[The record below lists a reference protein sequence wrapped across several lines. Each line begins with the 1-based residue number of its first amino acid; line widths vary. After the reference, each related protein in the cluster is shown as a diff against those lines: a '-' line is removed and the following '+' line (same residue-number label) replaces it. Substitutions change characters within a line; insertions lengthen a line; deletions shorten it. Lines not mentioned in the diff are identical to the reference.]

1 MARSTARS
9 TARSVAD
16 ELAILRAGGGEAVH
30 RFTREFGPTLL
41 GWCIRLG
48 GPTVDPVPMARA
60 VLDQALGEL
69 DRAPRQLPMR
79 TWLFGLVRAA
89 VQETERP
96 ARWWQRAKGKSE
108 APGARERIRETLQ
121 HLPLDDRA
129 ALVLVDFESMRLES
143 AAILLGVPVGE
154 VARRLSVARAAFADA
169 SRAEGL
175 TREALGLSR

>member
-9 TARSVAD
+9 TARTVSD
-16 ELAILRAGGGEAVH
+16 ELAFLREGGGEAVH

-41 GWCIRLG
+41 GWCIRLA

-60 VLDQALGEL
+60 VLEQALGGL
-69 DRAPRQLPMR
+69 DRAPRQLPIR
-79 TWLFGLVRAA
+79 TWLFGLVRSA
-89 VQETERP
+89 VEETERP
-96 ARWWQRAKGKSE
+96 ARWWQRAKVKDADRGT
-108 APGARERIRETLQ
+108 RERIRETLQ

-143 AAILLGVPVGE
+143 AAILLEIPVGE
-154 VARRLSVARAAFADA
+154 VARRLSIARAAFADA

-175 TREALGLSR
+175 TREAFGAGQ